1 MPGVYLRFSHSARWR
16 EAGESQYLVQ
26 ADACECDQGGELAI
40 ARDAASS
47 RQVPTV
53 IMMRP
58 SLADLIANAD
68 RLADAFENH
77 DPKPEDFDAPLP
89 PLMAVKLAAFR
100 RAAAEKELAEA
111 IHAAREA
118 QLSWRELGEAIGTSG
133 EAARQR
139 YAS

>member
-1 MPGVYLRFSHSARWR
+1 
-16 EAGESQYLVQ
+16 
-26 ADACECDQGGELAI
+26 
-40 ARDAASS
+40 
-47 RQVPTV
+47 
-53 IMMRP
+53 MMRP

-68 RLADAFENH
+68 RLADAFEDH
-77 DPKPEDFDAPLP
+77 DPKPEDFNAPLP

-118 QLSWRELGEAIGTSG
+118 HLSWRELGEAIGTSG

>member
-1 MPGVYLRFSHSARWR
+1 
-16 EAGESQYLVQ
+16 
-26 ADACECDQGGELAI
+26 
-40 ARDAASS
+40 
-47 RQVPTV
+47 
-53 IMMRP
+53 MMRP
-58 SLADLIANAD
+58 SLADLIANAN

-89 PLMAVKLAAFR
+89 PLMAVKLSAFG